1 MATKWTVVNQ
11 VPRDELL
18 TTGSFE
24 SGWEVYYKTVPEGIN
39 GSVWVPKRLYDAD
52 YVRSL
57 IDAEV
62 DQLKAIQ
69 DL

>member
-1 MATKWTVVNQ
+1 MAVNWQVVNQ

-24 SGWEVYYKTVPEGIN
+24 SGWEVYYRTVPEGIN
-39 GSVWVPKRLYDAD
+39 GSVWVPKRLYNEET
-52 YVRSL
+52 VRGM

-62 DQLKAIQ
+62 SQLKAIAN
-69 DL
+69 L

>member
-1 MATKWTVVNQ
+1 MATNWEVINQ

-24 SGWEVYYKTVPEGIN
+24 SGWEVYYRTIPEGIN

-52 YVRSL
+52 HVRSL
-57 IDAEV
+57 INKEV
-62 DQLKAIQ
+62 EALKGIQ
-69 DL
+69 NL